1 MLIGEY
7 VSEPQ
12 NPGSVFVGGSGLL
25 KPGSRHD
32 RSSKAIRETLPRQRY
47 KLPVLSFARDRLG
60 IEASARFG
68 SRRRGRKEPL
78 QILLKQTPV
87 PSGENDYYRR
97 TSRGSKSLRN
107 ILSRLRYMKGGV
119 PLFRGKWRWKFLKR
133 ISPTRVTSYAASI
146 VILEFK
152 SRL

>member
-47 KLPVLSFARDRLG
+47 KLPVLSFARDRLC
-60 IEASARFG
+60 
-68 SRRRGRKEPL
+68 
-78 QILLKQTPV
+78 
-87 PSGENDYYRR
+87 
-97 TSRGSKSLRN
+97 SLR
-107 ILSRLRYMKGGV
+107 IEEEGEER
-119 PLFRGKWRWKFLKR
+119 
-133 ISPTRVTSYAASI
+133 AASNSI
-146 VILEFK
+146 K
-152 SRL
+152 ADSRPVGEGTIIIAVRVAALSP

>member
-47 KLPVLSFARDRLG
+47 KLPVLSFARDQDRSLCSLR
-60 IEASARFG
+60 IEEEGEERAASNSIKAD
-68 SRRRGRKEPL
+68 SRRGGTIIIAVR
-78 QILLKQTPV
+78 V
-87 PSGENDYYRR
+87 AA
-97 TSRGSKSLRN
+97 
-107 ILSRLRYMKGGV
+107 LS
-119 PLFRGKWRWKFLKR
+119 P
-133 ISPTRVTSYAASI
+133 
-146 VILEFK
+146 
-152 SRL
+152 